1 MNEIFRVRLPDRDA
15 TRQFARALADA
26 IEDRAVVALIGP
38 MGAGKTTLVQD
49 VAAALGVKELVNS
62 PTFTMLNEY
71 HSGRLPLYHLDLY
84 RLSEQDGAGAADL
97 LLAELDEFIHSS
109 MVAMIEWAEL
119 ISIFQRPS
127 SAVSP
132 LGDQLDYLVV
142 RLSPESFAET
152 QHLTGQTGNSLPTDR
167 SVDQND
173 INKDE
178 EVRFAELRP
187 IGRDSEALAA
197 RLRCAVTAMLI
208 YS

>member
-1 MNEIFRVRLPDRDA
+1 
-15 TRQFARALADA
+15 
-26 IEDRAVVALIGP
+26 
-38 MGAGKTTLVQD
+38 MGVGKTTLVQD

-84 RLSEQDGAGAADL
+84 RLSEQDGAGAAGL

-109 MVAMIEWAEL
+109 MVAMVEWAEL

-132 LGDQLDYLVV
+132 PGNQLDYLVV
-142 RLSPESFAET
+142 GLSREPFAES
-152 QHLTGQTGNSLPTDR
+152 QDQTGQMDNSPPTDR
-167 SVDQND
+167 SVGQND

-187 IGRDSEALAA
+187 FGKDSEALAA
-197 RLRCAVTAMLI
+197 RLRSAVTAMLI

>member
-1 MNEIFRVRLPDRDA
+1 MNEKMLIKLPNRA
-15 TRQFARALADA
+15 QTKKFALALADA
-26 IEDRAVVALIGP
+26 IEDRAVIALIGP

-49 VAAALGVKELVNS
+49 VARALGVKELVNS

-119 ISIFQRPS
+119 ISLFQRPL
-127 SAVSP
+127 ANVP
-132 LGDQLDYLVV
+132 PPENQLDYLVV
-142 RLSPESFAET
+142 SLAREPFLENQGQAGKTENSP
-152 QHLTGQTGNSLPTDR
+152 QTDR
-167 SVDQND
+167 SVGQND

-178 EVRFAELRP
+178 EVRYAAIHSVGKE
-187 IGRDSEALAA
+187 SEALIA
-197 RLRCAVTAMLI
+197 RLRSAVAAMLI

>member
-1 MNEIFRVRLPDRDA
+1 
-15 TRQFARALADA
+15 
-26 IEDRAVVALIGP
+26 

-49 VAAALGVKELVNS
+49 VARALGVKELVNS

-84 RLSEQDGAGAADL
+84 RLSEQNGAGAADL
-97 LLAELDEFIHSS
+97 LLAEMDEFIHSP

-119 ISIFQRPS
+119 ISLFQRPS
-127 SAVSP
+127 AAVSP
-132 LGDQLDYLVV
+132 PEYQLDYLVV
-142 RLSPESFAET
+142 RLSREPFPENQGPGVET
-152 QHLTGQTGNSLPTDR
+152 GDLSVTDR
-167 SVDQND
+167 SVGQND

-187 IGRDSEALAA
+187 FGKDSHALAA
-197 RLRCAVTAMLI
+197 RLRCAVAAMLI